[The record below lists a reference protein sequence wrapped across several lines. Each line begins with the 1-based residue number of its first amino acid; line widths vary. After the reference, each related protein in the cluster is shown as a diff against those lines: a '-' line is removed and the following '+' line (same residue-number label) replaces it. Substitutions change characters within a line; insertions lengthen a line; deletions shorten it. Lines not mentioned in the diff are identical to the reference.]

1 MFKLKPFWQQDGQ
14 KNAQITTKNTE
25 AILKEWIHLSI
36 HIHIYYNYDFFMILD
51 HDFFMIH

>member
-1 MFKLKPFWQQDGQ
+1 MFKLNPLWQQDGQ

-36 HIHIYYNYDFFMILD
+36 HIHIYYN
-51 HDFFMIH
+51 